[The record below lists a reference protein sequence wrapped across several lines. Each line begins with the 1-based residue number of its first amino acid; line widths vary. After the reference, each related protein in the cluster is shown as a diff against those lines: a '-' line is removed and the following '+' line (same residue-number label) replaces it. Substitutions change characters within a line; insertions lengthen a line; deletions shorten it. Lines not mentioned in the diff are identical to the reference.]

1 MKQVLLFF
9 LWILPTAFLSRL
21 FGIFSSIHFP
31 ALIQGLIIKFYVWLY
46 DVNLKESQKGIKQ
59 YKSLN
64 EFFTRALKSKS
75 RPLSKGKNSL
85 ISPVDGVLSGIGKI
99 HRGRLL
105 QAKGREYSL
114 AELLG
119 SPDYTKPFLGGYYLL
134 FYLSPKD
141 CHRIYSP
148 LALKVLAYNYIP
160 GRLLP
165 VNELAVRT
173 LSKLFVRNE
182 RLISLFH
189 CKNKIAAMVMVGA
202 SNVGS
207 MRVNYEKS
215 LYTNSWQRKAHSKHY
230 QRPFPFSRGAEF
242 GRFEMGSTVIL
253 LFEKNMLRLSRGILA
268 PKPVCYGEMLGTCT
282 QA

>member
-1 MKQVLLFF
+1 MKQILLFF

-21 FGIFSSIHFP
+21 FGIFSRIHFP
-31 ALIQGLIIKFYVWLY
+31 APLQTLIIKFYVWLY
-46 DVNLKESQKGIKQ
+46 DVNLKEAQKSIGQ

-64 EFFTRALKSKS
+64 EFFTRALKNKS
-75 RPLSKGKNSL
+75 RPLAKGKDSL
-85 ISPVDGVLSGIGKI
+85 ISPVDGVLSGMGKI
-99 HRGRLL
+99 HRGQLL
-105 QAKGREYSL
+105 QAKGRGYSL

-119 SPDYTKPFLGGYYLL
+119 NSEYTKPFLGGYYLL

-148 LALKVLAYNYIP
+148 LALKVFAYNYIP

-173 LSKLFVRNE
+173 ISKLFVRNE

-207 MRVNYEKS
+207 MRVPYDKH
-215 LYTNSWQRKAHSKHY
+215 LYTNSWRSKAHSRAYKK
-230 QRPFPFSRGAEF
+230 PLSFARGAEF

-253 LFEKNMLRLSRGILA
+253 LFEKNSFKPSQSLRTPRS
-268 PKPVCYGEMLGTCT
+268 VQYGEMLGICA
-282 QA
+282 Q